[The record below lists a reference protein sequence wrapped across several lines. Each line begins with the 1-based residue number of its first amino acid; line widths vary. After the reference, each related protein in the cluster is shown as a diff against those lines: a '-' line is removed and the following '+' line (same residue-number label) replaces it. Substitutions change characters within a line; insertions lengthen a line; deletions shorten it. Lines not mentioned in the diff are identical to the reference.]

1 MSKVRHKVLWLVS
14 GHSLGEEFH
23 SLELQLNS
31 GVMLWFITLSAIL
44 GQDHLICF
52 TVWSLKVLS
61 VFTRY
66 ILSSETADDWDE
78 PMARFIVDLLL
89 DHYADVLQVPSSLA
103 DQINSALDEKKSQK
117 TQLSQVFLIYF
128 SWLK

>member
-1 MSKVRHKVLWLVS
+1 
-14 GHSLGEEFH
+14 
-23 SLELQLNS
+23 
-31 GVMLWFITLSAIL
+31 
-44 GQDHLICF
+44 
-52 TVWSLKVLS
+52 
-61 VFTRY
+61 
-66 ILSSETADDWDE
+66 LSSETADDWDE

-128 SWLK
+128 TWLK